1 MVAGEA
7 PVQPSTLPPEG
18 EDGRVAALRATVDP
32 HVQSFS
38 WAITAGLAL
47 LPSEME
53 SVTISNPHTG
63 EALTLRY
70 ESLRLAR
77 PVAAAASRADS
88 SVPATPA
95 ACRRSGGS
103 YRGALTAGLVA
114 TSSGGVVQRHTV
126 RLGEI
131 PIMLRSAG
139 CHLQGLSPTELLAAG
154 EEEYELGGYFVVN
167 GLEKVVRMIIVPRRH
182 HTLAVRRA
190 PNANRGVSFTD
201 ASVSMRCGR
210 PDTATATTHLHA
222 LASGNIMVRVL
233 VRRAEYFV
241 PLALL
246 LRALLPS
253 GTSDADIYGRL
264 VGGDGEPGAGGGGGD
279 PDLCA
284 AALACVKDAADARLE
299 FPAPS
304 AADVAAG
311 HLIPATARSSVLRY
325 LGARFRVVLDLPEAV
340 GDEDA
345 GRIFLRRHVLI
356 HLSPSAGEAVAVG
369 EEAAAAWGGVGGAG
383 AGGRADAEGVPPS
396 TRSADQAKAD
406 TLVLMARKLVA
417 VVRGRVET
425 DNLDALSHQE
435 ILLPGFLFL
444 IYLKERLGMLLTA
457 TRAIVERDL
466 RQERTRDTTNA
477 TWLSTPYLTNLFRR
491 GIGNSS
497 LTARMDYWMA
507 TGNLQTETGLDL
519 QQVAGYSVMAERI
532 NYLRFLAHFRSV
544 HRGQF
549 FTTLKTTAVRKLLP
563 EAWGFLC
570 PVHTPDGSPC
580 GLLNHLAAAAV
591 VTVDPAAAPAA
602 VTALLIDRLGA
613 TPPPATH
620 PLHAPP
626 PAGALPVVVDGRV
639 AAYIPRGRARGLER
653 ALRAAKVGATA
664 PLALPPHAEVVY
676 VPPASAAAAEA
687 SAAAAAA
694 AGEGASGGSAAG
706 FFPGIYVHTSPAR
719 LMRPVRWLR
728 GGGEEELIGSL
739 EQVFLRVADAVVGR
753 GDVVTLGAA
762 QRAEGGEGGGVGV
775 SNAGAGGANGG
786 ASASTALENGDA
798 GGSEGD
804 DSGSDGSG
812 DEDGSDEDES
822 DEDGDGGDDGADEQ
836 DDDSDGDPDDR
847 SQAPTHAELSTMN
860 MLSVVASLTP
870 FSDMNQSPRNMY
882 QCQMGKQAMGTPTH
896 NFASR
901 TDAKVYRLAMP
912 AAPLVRNEEM
922 ASRLGADVFPNGFNA
937 VVAVLSYT
945 GYDMEDAM
953 TINRASLDRGLGHG
967 IVYTNHTVD
976 LDAEDPSRST
986 VFGAD
991 PAEGGDDYGR
1001 GGSRSYNGVPSAV
1014 GDDGLPQVG
1023 ATVSQGDALYST
1035 ISHSGAASL
1044 LGGPKVRPHKSA
1056 ESAAV
1061 DEVLLLEPVTG
1072 GGGGGGARRGVP
1084 SAVAGGVRRARLR
1097 LRYGRNPVV
1106 GDKFASR
1113 AGQKGTLAAV
1123 WPAEDMPFSEAG
1135 LSPDILFNPN
1145 GFPSRMTI
1153 GMMVES
1159 MAGKAAAAHGV
1170 FQDSTPFR
1178 FDERRR
1184 AVDYFGEQL
1193 VAAGFDTHGSETL
1206 YSGYTGEP
1214 FTVNVFMGV
1223 VHYQRLRHMVSDKF
1237 QVRSTGPINPLTRQ
1251 PIKGR
1256 KVGGAI
1262 RFGEMERDALLGH
1275 GASFLLHDRLAA
1287 GSDLHVLHVCAGC
1300 GSLLSPVA
1308 AVVRRGDATERELYC
1323 RSCGRRGEGAGG
1335 GGGGDVNRVCRV
1347 AMPYVAKYLVN
1358 ELAAMNIQT
1367 IFQIT
1372 STQG

>member
-1 MVAGEA
+1 MVAGEE

-18 EDGRVAALRATVDP
+18 EAARVAELRAIVDP
-32 HVQSFS
+32 HLQSFS
-38 WAITAGLAL
+38 WAVTAGLAI

-53 SVTISNPHTG
+53 PLTIENPHTG
-63 EALTLRY
+63 ESLTFRY
-70 ESLRLAR
+70 ESLRLSR
-77 PVAAAASRADS
+77 PVAAASSHTDS
-88 SVPATPA
+88 SSPVMPSV
-95 ACRRSGGS
+95 CRRAGVS
-103 YRGALTAGLVA
+103 YRGVLTAGIVM
-114 TSSGGVVQRHTV
+114 TSSSGVVQRHTM

-131 PIMLRSAG
+131 PIMLRSTV
-139 CHLQGLSPTELLAAG
+139 CHLEGLTPTQLLAAG

-167 GLEKVVRMIIVPRRH
+167 GLEKLVRMIIVPRRH
-182 HTLAVRRA
+182 HVLAVRRR
-190 PNANRGVSFTD
+190 PNATRGVGFTD

-210 PDTATATTHLHA
+210 PDTTTTTVHLHA
-222 LASGNIMVRVL
+222 LESGTVMVRVL
-233 VRRAEYFV
+233 IRRGEFFV

-246 LRALLPS
+246 IRALLPS
-253 GTSDADIYGRL
+253 GTSDADIYARL
-264 VGGDGEPGAGGGGGD
+264 VGGDCDTTAPGVGD
-279 PDLCA
+279 ADLCA
-284 AALACVKDAADARLE
+284 AALACVKDGADARMS

-311 HLIPATARSSVLRY
+311 HNNPATARSSVLRY
-325 LGARFRVVLDLPEAV
+325 LGARFRVVLDVPSSV
-340 GDEDA
+340 TDEDA

-356 HLSPSAGEAVAVG
+356 HLSASAGEAATLG
-369 EEAAAAWGGVGGAG
+369 EEAAAASRGEGSGSGGGGSG
-383 AGGRADAEGVPPS
+383 LPPS
-396 TRSADQAKAD
+396 TASRDQEKVD

-417 VVRGRVET
+417 VIRGRVEP

-435 ILLPGFLFL
+435 LLLPGFLYL

-457 TRAIVERDL
+457 TRAIVQRDL
-466 RQERTRDTTNA
+466 WQERTRDTTNA
-477 TWLSTPYLTNLFRR
+477 NWLTTSYITALLKR
-491 GIGNSS
+491 GVGNSS
-497 LTARMDYWMA
+497 LTARMEYFMA

-519 QQVAGYSVMAERI
+519 QQVAGYSVIAERI
-532 NYLRFLAHFRSV
+532 NYLRFLSHFRSV

-580 GLLNHLAAAAV
+580 GLLNHLTSAAT
-591 VTVDPAAAPAA
+591 VTIEPTASPAA
-602 VTALLIDRLGA
+602 VIALLVGRLGA
-613 TPPPATH
+613 VPPPATH

-639 AAYIPRGRARGLER
+639 AAYVPRDGAR
-653 ALRAAKVGATA
+653 ALEQTLRRTKVDGTA
-664 PLALPPHAEVVY
+664 PDVLPAVSEVVY

-694 AGEGASGGSAAG
+694 AEEGASGGSAAG
-706 FFPGIYVHTSPAR
+706 FFPGIFVHTGPAR
-719 LMRPVRWLR
+719 LVRPVRWLR
-728 GGGEEELIGSL
+728 GGGAEELIGSL
-739 EQVFLRVADAVVGR
+739 EQVFLRVADAVDGR

-762 QRAEGGEGGGVGV
+762 QGGKEEGGQGD
-775 SNAGAGGANGG
+775 GAVPNGG
-786 ASASTALENGDA
+786 APNGA
-798 GGSEGD
+798 GMSDEDG
-804 DSGSDGSG
+804 SGSDGSG
-812 DEDGSDEDES
+812 EESESEEAEDSDV
-822 DEDGDGGDDGADEQ
+822 
-836 DDDSDGDPDDR
+836 DDDDDVDPDDR
-847 SQAPTHAELSTMN
+847 SQAPTHAEISTMN

-896 NFASR
+896 NFAGR
-901 TDAKVYRLAMP
+901 TDAKVYRLTMP
-912 AAPLVRNEEM
+912 AAPLVRNEAT

-967 IVYTNHTVD
+967 MVYTNHTVD
-976 LDAEDPSRST
+976 LDAEDASRST

-991 PAEGGDDYGR
+991 PVDDATGR
-1001 GGSRSYNGVPSAV
+1001 GRTYNGVPSAV

-1023 ATVSQGDALYST
+1023 EVLSQGDALYST
-1035 ISHSGAASL
+1035 ISHSGASAL
-1044 LGGPKVRPHKSA
+1044 LGTPQVRQHKSA
-1056 ESAAV
+1056 ERAAV
-1061 DEVLLLEPVTG
+1061 DEVLLLEPTGGSRG
-1072 GGGGGGARRGVP
+1072 GGGGGGSGGL
-1084 SAVAGGVRRARLR
+1084 SAAAVGARRARLR

-1123 WPAEDMPFSEAG
+1123 WPAEDMPFSESG

-1184 AVDYFGEQL
+1184 AVDYFAEQL
-1193 VAAGFDTHGSETL
+1193 VAAGFAAHGAETL
-1206 YSGYTGEP
+1206 YSGYSGEP

-1275 GASFLLHDRLAA
+1275 GAAFLLHDRLAA

-1308 AVVRRGDATERELYC
+1308 TVVRRGDATEREVWC
-1323 RSCGRRGEGAGG
+1323 RRCGRGGGGGQKGGAAQAGEGRGSGGAGG
-1335 GGGGDVNRVCRV
+1335 GDAPNRVCRV

-1358 ELAAMNIQT
+1358 ELAAMNIET
-1367 IFQIT
+1367 ILQIT